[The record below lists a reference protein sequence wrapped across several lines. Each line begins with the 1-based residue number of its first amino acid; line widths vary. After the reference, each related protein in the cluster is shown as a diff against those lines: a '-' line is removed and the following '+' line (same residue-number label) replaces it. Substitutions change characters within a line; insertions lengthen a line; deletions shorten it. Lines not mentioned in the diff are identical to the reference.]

1 VTAPHA
7 GPVLVILA
15 AGQARRYGGLKPLA
29 PVGPGGEAIVD
40 LVASDALSAGFGTIV
55 LVIGMET
62 GQAIRDHVERLWPRD
77 VDVRFALQETARGT
91 ADAVLSA
98 WSEVERVGKFGVANA
113 DDLYGPSALG
123 ILASHLTGT
132 NQDNALVGF
141 RLDRAVIGSSPVTR
155 GVCRTDAG
163 GHLIQIDERRG
174 VVARDDGTFGTGDGR
189 APEVLDPATLVSM
202 NLWGFSPGMGEH
214 LRLAVK
220 GAGEGEVL
228 LPELVGRL
236 IDDPQSGQRFFVLA
250 TDSRCVGVTHPDDLA
265 LVQDDVAAQVGRG
278 ERAATLWSAS

>member
-1 VTAPHA
+1 MTAPNA
-7 GPVLVILA
+7 GQVLVILA
-15 AGQARRYGGLKPLA
+15 AGHARRYGGLKPLA

-62 GQAIRDHVERLWPRD
+62 GQAIRDHVERQWPGA

-91 ADAVLSA
+91 VDAVLSA
-98 WSEVERVGKFGVANA
+98 WPEVEGVAQFGVANA

-123 ILASHLTGT
+123 ILASHLTGPSE
-132 NQDNALVGF
+132 DNALVGF
-141 RLDRAVIGSSPVTR
+141 RLDQAVIGSSPVTR
-155 GVCRTDAG
+155 GVCRTDPS

-174 VVARDDGTFGTGDGR
+174 VVRRGDGTFGTGDGR

-202 NLWGFSPGMGEH
+202 NLWGFSSEMGEEF
-214 LRLAVK
+214 RLAMK
-220 GAGEGEVL
+220 GAGDGEVL
-228 LPELVGRL
+228 LPELVGQL
-236 IDDPQSGQRFFVLA
+236 IDEPKSGQRFWVLA

-265 LVQDDVAAQVGRG
+265 LVQDDVATQVGRG
-278 ERAATLWSAS
+278 ERAATLWSGV

>member
-1 VTAPHA
+1 MTAPNA
-7 GPVLVILA
+7 GQVLVILA
-15 AGQARRYGGLKPLA
+15 AGHARRYGGLKPLA

-62 GQAIRDHVERLWPRD
+62 GQAIRDHVERQWPGA

-91 ADAVLSA
+91 VDAVLSA
-98 WSEVERVGKFGVANA
+98 WPEVEGVAQFGVANA

-123 ILASHLTGT
+123 ILASHLTGPSE
-132 NQDNALVGF
+132 DNALVGF
-141 RLDRAVIGSSPVTR
+141 RLDQAVIGSSPVTR
-155 GVCRTDAG
+155 GVCRTDPS

-174 VVARDDGTFGTGDGR
+174 VVRRGDGAFGTGDGR

-202 NLWGFSPGMGEH
+202 NLWGFSSEMGEEF
-214 LRLAVK
+214 RLAMK

-228 LPELVGRL
+228 LPELVGQL
-236 IDDPQSGQRFFVLA
+236 IDEPKSGQRVWVLA
-250 TDSRCVGVTHPDDLA
+250 TDSRCVGVTHPDDLV

-278 ERAATLWSAS
+278 ERAATLWSGV

>member
-1 VTAPHA
+1 VTAPNA
-7 GPVLVILA
+7 GQVLVILA
-15 AGQARRYGGLKPLA
+15 AGHARRYGGLKPLA

-62 GQAIRDHVERLWPRD
+62 GQAIRDHVERQWPGA

-91 ADAVLSA
+91 VDAVLSA
-98 WSEVERVGKFGVANA
+98 WPEVEGVAQFGVANA

-123 ILASHLTGT
+123 ILASHLTGPSE
-132 NQDNALVGF
+132 DNALVGF
-141 RLDRAVIGSSPVTR
+141 RLDQAVIGSSPVTR
-155 GVCRTDAG
+155 GVCRTDPS

-174 VVARDDGTFGTGDGR
+174 VVRRGDGAFGTGDGR

-202 NLWGFSPGMGEH
+202 NLWGFSSEMGEEF
-214 LRLAVK
+214 RLAMK

-228 LPELVGRL
+228 LPELVGQL
-236 IDDPQSGQRFFVLA
+236 IDEPKSGQRVWVLA
-250 TDSRCVGVTHPDDLA
+250 TDSRCVGVTHPDDLV

-278 ERAATLWSAS
+278 ERAATLWSGV